1 MNCVFPIILL
11 ARNDTNK
18 CLKLGLIFK
27 LSDQNFIITNNR
39 SESDHLR
46 DKYVCLN
53 NSYTL
58 GYKKSLLIFLPMFD
72 NLYPKLTEMKRFKWP
87 EQNIPVWPYINSVF
101 NLNKPKNLRQK
112 YWVASTQ
119 FILTKLV

>member
-1 MNCVFPIILL
+1 MNCVFTIILL

-18 CLKLGLIFK
+18 RLKLGLIFK

-53 NSYTL
+53 NSYIL
-58 GYKKSLLIFLPMFD
+58 GYKKSVLIFFGDVWQSLSQTDKKIQMAWTEHSGLAIYKFSVQAEQTK
-72 NLYPKLTEMKRFKWP
+72 KLETE
-87 EQNIPVWPYINSVF
+87 
-101 NLNKPKNLRQK
+101 
-112 YWVASTQ
+112 
-119 FILTKLV
+119 ILGRNHPIYCN